1 MISQNRCHHHLS
13 RCVRLLCIYFCLGS
27 MFSCNQNHPNENLP
41 HFSPEFIPAKGRLV
55 HPDSIIPPQTKAL
68 GSVFIGPNCTP
79 LEVPANTNVQALG
92 RPENRPANL
101 PTKAIP
107 GQNGFILPSL
117 SPAIDRPVAMGIPE
131 TSMAK
136 DAHIS
141 DHNPDNFSSFSVLQ
155 GLKHIQTTCLLL
167 DQLGCLWIGT
177 DGGGLS
183 RYDGKQFV
191 TYTDQT
197 GLGGNS
203 ISSIFQDKTGNIWIG
218 FWSGGIS
225 KFDGNYFTNYH
236 LAEGFTDAPVI
247 KTIQDHAANVWFC
260 TSGGLIKYDGKN
272 FVHYTEKQGLLNNDV
287 LCALEDKKGNLWF
300 GSAAGLSKFDG
311 QAFQHYTDKNGLKAN
326 YVYAIREDKNGLL
339 WLGSTGGLASTFDG
353 TTFAHYQLNADF
365 IITNILQDKH
375 ENIWFAS
382 DGAGLLR
389 LNTRLNTLTRFS
401 EKQGLSNN
409 FISDLLED
417 RTGAIWCSSLGGGVI
432 KYAGN
437 LFSHFT
443 VEEGLSSDIV
453 FDVLKDRN
461 GKMWLGTRGGGL
473 VQLDRSKNTFRH
485 YSTENGLGHKLD
497 NNSVFSLLEDR
508 EGNIWCGTWG
518 GGVSKF
524 NGKKFVTYTQESG
537 LCGNDIRCI
546 YQDRSG
552 AIWFGSWNNGISR
565 LDPTGQFF
573 TNYTTKEGLSHNDVK
588 SIIEDRRG
596 NIWIGS
602 RGGGLNQI
610 HQQRKTITQ
619 FTEQDGFFSN
629 DVSGIV
635 EDKWGQIWISSVGHG
650 LIRLDQAQRQFTRFG
665 VEEGLINNNILS
677 LILDEQD
684 NLWVGTRGGLS
695 KLSQTALKQLEKA
708 QLAPPEALKQSP
720 VLFKNYA
727 YEDGFLGVS
736 CYSGAIEQDTA
747 GNIWVG
753 ASDRLTVYHPG
764 GDNLEAQAPKVELSN
779 ISLFNELI
787 PWALLAGKK
796 DTSFN
801 LSNGVTVG
809 KFRFASLQPWK
820 GVPEQLSLAHRN
832 NFLSFHFIGIATQS
846 PQKMRYQYK
855 LEGIDANWSGLSALT
870 EVPYGNL
877 PPGNYTFKVRAMNGD
892 GYWSKTLIYPFSI
905 RPPWW
910 KTWWA
915 YFLYAGLFAAAV
927 YVFIQYRTAQAI
939 QKVKA
944 LEAIRT
950 KISSDLH
957 DDVGSILSGLAMQS
971 QVMAYTAPT
980 EIKTALN
987 ELSDM
992 SRDAMERMRDVVWV
1006 IDSRKDKYE
1015 NLIDR
1020 MRVFAEKN
1028 LGVKNIAYHFE
1039 VRGIDGKKFINP
1051 EKRQN
1056 IYLIFKE
1063 AIANIVKHSDGT
1075 QVNIVFEQEKGHLR
1089 LVVQDNG
1096 TREEQMVS
1104 DGLGLSNMA
1113 MRAKN
1118 MGGSLD
1124 AVYENG
1130 FRVELN
1136 LDQNKKAVSEN

>member
-1 MISQNRCHHHLS
+1 MISQNRCHHHLP
-13 RCVRLLCIYFCLGS
+13 RCVRLLYVYFCVSS

-41 HFSPEFIPAKGRLV
+41 HFFPEFIPARGRLV
-55 HPDSIIPPQTKAL
+55 SQDSIILPQTTAV
-68 GSVFIGPNCTP
+68 GSVFVGPNCTP
-79 LEVPANTNVQALG
+79 FEVAANTNIQALG
-92 RPENRPANL
+92 RPETRPAGL
-101 PTKAIP
+101 PAKAIP
-107 GQNGFILPSL
+107 GQNAITLPNVTL
-117 SPAIDRPVAMGIPE
+117 AVDHPVPMGIPE
-131 TSMAK
+131 TSVVK
-136 DAHIS
+136 DAHIN
-141 DHNPDNFSSFSVLQ
+141 DHNPDNFSSFSVLH
-155 GLKHIQTTCLLL
+155 GLKHIQATCLLQ

-183 RYDGKQFV
+183 RYDGKHFI
-191 TYTDQT
+191 TYTDQA

-203 ISSIFQDKTGNIWIG
+203 ISSIFQDKQGNIWIG

-225 KFDGNYFTNYH
+225 KFDGKYFTNFR
-236 LAEGFTDAPVI
+236 LAEGFSDFPVI
-247 KTIQDHAANVWFC
+247 KIIQDKAENVWFC
-260 TSGGLIKYDGKN
+260 SSGGLFKYDGKN
-272 FVHYTEKQGLLNNDV
+272 FAHYTEKQGLINNDV
-287 LCALEDKKGNLWF
+287 ICALEDKKGNLWF
-300 GSAAGLSKFDG
+300 GSAGGLSKFDG
-311 QAFQHYTDKNGLKAN
+311 QTFYNYTNKNGLKAN
-326 YVYAIREDKNGLL
+326 YIYAIREDKNGLL

-365 IITNILQDKH
+365 TITSIIQDKN

-382 DGAGLLR
+382 DGVGLLR

-409 FISDLLED
+409 FISDMLED

-443 VEEGLSSDIV
+443 IAEGISSDIV
-453 FDVLKDRN
+453 FDVLNDRN
-461 GKMWLGTRGGGL
+461 GHMWLGTRGGGL
-473 VQLDRSKNTFRH
+473 VQLDRRKNIFRH
-485 YSTENGLGHKLD
+485 YSTDDGLGHKLD
-497 NNSVFSLLEDR
+497 NNSIFSLLEDK

-524 NGKKFVTYTQESG
+524 NGKNFVTYTQESG

-565 LDPTGQFF
+565 LDPVGQFF
-573 TNYTTKEGLSHNDVK
+573 TNYTTKEGLSHNDIK
-588 SIIEDRRG
+588 SIIEDQRG
-596 NIWIGS
+596 NIWIGT
-602 RGGGLNQI
+602 RGGGLNKLD
-610 HQQRKTITQ
+610 QQRKTITH
-619 FTEQDGFFSN
+619 FTTQEGFFSD
-629 DVSGIV
+629 DVSGLV
-635 EDKWGQIWISSVGHG
+635 EDKSGQIWISSVGNG

-677 LILDEQD
+677 LTLDEQD
-684 NLWVGTRGGLS
+684 NLWLGTRGGLS
-695 KLSQTALKQLEKA
+695 RLSQTALRQLEKA
-708 QLAPPEALKQSP
+708 QLVQPEALNQSP

-736 CYSGAIEQDTA
+736 CYLGAIGQDTA

-764 GDNLEAQAPKVELSN
+764 GDNFETQAPQVELSTVN
-779 ISLFNELI
+779 LFNESI

-801 LSNGVTVG
+801 LSNGVKVG
-809 KFRFASLQPWK
+809 QFRFADLMPWK
-820 GVPEQLSLAHRN
+820 GVPKQLSLTYNN
-832 NFLSFHFIGIATQS
+832 NFLAFHFIGITTKS

-855 LEGIDANWSGLSALT
+855 LEGVDANWSGLSALT

-877 PPGNYTFKVRAMNGD
+877 PAGTYTFKVRAMNGD
-892 GYWSKTLIYPFSI
+892 GYWSKTLMYPFSI

-915 YFLYAGLFAAAV
+915 YLLYAGLFAAAV
-927 YVFIQYRTAQAI
+927 YAFIQYRTAQAI

-1028 LGVKNIAYHFE
+1028 LGVKNITYHFA
-1039 VRGIDGKKFINP
+1039 VNSIDGKKFIDP

-1063 AIANIVKHSDGT
+1063 AITNILKHSDASM
-1075 QVNIVFEQEKGHLR
+1075 VKIVFEQEKNQLR
-1089 LVVQDNG
+1089 LFIHDNG
-1096 TREEQMVS
+1096 SVKEQTFS

-1113 MRAKN
+1113 MRAKQI
-1118 MGGSLD
+1118 GGSLQIAFVD
-1124 AVYENG
+1124 G

-1136 LDQNKKAVSEN
+1136 LDENKKAASKN

>member
-1 MISQNRCHHHLS
+1 MICQNRG
-13 RCVRLLCIYFCLGS
+13 RDRLFTCAFSLFLCS
-27 MFSCNQNHPNENLP
+27 MLCCNQNNSNENLP
-41 HFSPEFIPAKGRLV
+41 HFAPECIPAIGRLV
-55 HPDSIIPPQTKAL
+55 PQDSITPLQTTA
-68 GSVFIGPNCTP
+68 VGPIFVGPSCRP
-79 LEVPANTNVQALG
+79 LEVPAYTNIQALS
-92 RPENRPANL
+92 RPEIMRAGL
-101 PTKAIP
+101 PTIAIP
-107 GQNGFILPSL
+107 GQNGLTLPIAT
-117 SPAIDRPVAMGIPE
+117 PAIDRPVAIGIPE
-131 TSMAK
+131 TSIAK

-141 DHNPDNFSSFSVLQ
+141 DHNPGNFSSFSVLQ
-155 GLKHIQTTCLLL
+155 GLKHIQATCLLL

-177 DGGGLS
+177 DGGGLC
-183 RYDGKQFV
+183 RYDGKQFI

-197 GLGGNS
+197 GLCGNN
-203 ISSIFQDKTGNIWIG
+203 ISSIFQDKQGNIWIG
-218 FWSGGIS
+218 SWSGGIS
-225 KFDGNYFTNYH
+225 KFDGNYFTNYQ
-236 LAEGFTDAPVI
+236 LSEGFTDSPVI
-247 KTIQDHAANVWFC
+247 KIIQDHAKNLWFC
-260 TSGGLIKYDGKN
+260 SSDGVFKYDGKD

-287 LCALEDKKGNLWF
+287 ICALEDKKGNLWF
-300 GSAAGLSKFDG
+300 GSAGGLSKFNG
-311 QAFQHYTDKNGLKAN
+311 QGFYHYTDKNGLKAN
-326 YVYAIREDKNGLL
+326 PVFSIREDKNGLL

-353 TTFAHYQLNADF
+353 RTFAHYQLNADF
-365 IITNILQDKH
+365 IITSILQDSKD
-375 ENIWFAS
+375 NIWFAS
-382 DGAGLLR
+382 DGVGLLR
-389 LNTRLNTLTRFS
+389 LNTRHNTLTQFS
-401 EKQGLSNN
+401 DKQGLSNN
-409 FISDLLED
+409 FISDMLED
-417 RTGAIWCSSLGGGVI
+417 RTGTIWCSSLGGGVI

-443 VEEGLSSDIV
+443 VAEGISSDIV
-453 FDVLKDRN
+453 FNVLNDRKSN
-461 GKMWLGTRGGGL
+461 LWFGTRGGGL
-473 VQLDRSKNTFRH
+473 TQLDRAKNVFRH
-485 YSTENGLGHKLD
+485 YSEKDGLGYKLD
-497 NNSVFSLLEDR
+497 NNSVFSLLEDQQ
-508 EGNIWCGTWG
+508 GNIWCGTWG

-524 NGKKFVTYTQESG
+524 NGKNFVTYTQESG
-537 LCGNDIRCI
+537 ICGNDIRCI

-552 AIWFGSWNNGISR
+552 AIWFGSWNNGVSR

-573 TNYTTKEGLSHNDVK
+573 TNYTTSEGLSHNDIK
-588 SIIEDRRG
+588 SIIEDQRG
-596 NIWIGS
+596 NIWIGTK
-602 RGGGLNQI
+602 GGGLNKLD
-610 HQQRKTITQ
+610 QQRKTITH
-619 FTEQDGFFSN
+619 FTTQEGFFSD
-629 DVSGIV
+629 DVSGLV
-635 EDKWGQIWISSVGHG
+635 EDKSGQIWISSVGNG
-650 LIRLDQAQRQFTRFG
+650 LIRLDQAQRQFTSFG

-677 LILDEQD
+677 LTLDEKD
-684 NLWVGTRGGLS
+684 NLWLGTRGGLS
-695 KLSQTALKQLEKA
+695 KLSQTALRQLEKT
-708 QLAPPEALKQSP
+708 QLDQAEALKQSP

-736 CYSGAIEQDTA
+736 CYLGAIGQDA
-747 GNIWVG
+747 GGDIWVG
-753 ASDRLTVYHPG
+753 ASDRLTVYHPD
-764 GDNLEAQAPKVELSN
+764 GDSLEAQAPKVELSN
-779 ISLFNELI
+779 ISLFNESI

-796 DTSFN
+796 DTFFN

-855 LEGIDANWSGLSALT
+855 LEGIDANWSGLSALN

-892 GYWSKTLIYPFSI
+892 GYWSKTLMYPFTI

-915 YFLYAGLFAAAV
+915 YLLYAGLFAAAV

-939 QKVKA
+939 RKVKA

-971 QVMAYTAPT
+971 QVMAYTAPS
-980 EIKTALN
+980 EIKTTLN

-1020 MRVFAEKN
+1020 MRIFAEKN
-1028 LGVKNIAYHFE
+1028 LGLKNIAYHFE
-1039 VRGIDGKKFINP
+1039 LNNIDGKKFIDP

-1063 AIANIVKHSDGT
+1063 AITNIVKHSDAT

-1096 TREEQMVS
+1096 THEEQMVS

-1124 AVYENG
+1124 AVFENG

>member
-13 RCVRLLCIYFCLGS
+13 RCIRLLYVYFCLGS
-27 MFSCNQNHPNENLP
+27 MFSCNQNHPNDNLP
-41 HFSPEFIPAKGRLV
+41 HFSPEFISAKGRLA
-55 HPDSIIPPQTKAL
+55 PQDSIVPPQTAAV
-68 GSVFIGPNCTP
+68 GPVFVGPNCTP
-79 LEVPANTNVQALG
+79 FEVAANTNIQPLG
-92 RPENRPANL
+92 RPENRPAGL
-101 PTKAIP
+101 PAKAIP
-107 GQNGFILPSL
+107 GKNGIPLPSV
-117 SPAIDRPVAMGIPE
+117 SPAIDHPVPMGIPE
-131 TSMAK
+131 TSIAK
-136 DAHIS
+136 DAHIN

-183 RYDGKQFV
+183 RYDGKQFI

-203 ISSIFQDKTGNIWIG
+203 ISSIFQDNSGNIWIG

-236 LAEGFTDAPVI
+236 LTEGFTDSPVI
-247 KTIQDHAANVWFC
+247 KIIQDRAKNLWFC
-260 TSGGLIKYDGKN
+260 SSDGLFKYNGKD

-287 LCALEDKKGNLWF
+287 ICVLEDKKGNLWF
-300 GSAAGLSKFDG
+300 GSAGGLSKFNG
-311 QAFQHYTDKNGLKAN
+311 QDFYHYTDKNGLKAN
-326 YVYAIREDKNGLL
+326 PVFSIQEDKNGLL

-353 TTFAHYQLNADF
+353 TTFAHYQLNSDF
-365 IITNILQDKH
+365 IITSILQDSKG
-375 ENIWFAS
+375 NIWFAS
-382 DGAGLLR
+382 DGVGLIR
-389 LNTRLNTLTRFS
+389 LNTRHNTLTQFS
-401 EKQGLSNN
+401 DKQGLSNN
-409 FISDLLED
+409 FISDMLED
-417 RTGAIWCSSLGGGVI
+417 RTGTIWCSSLGGGVI

-443 VEEGLSSDIV
+443 VAEGISSDIV
-453 FDVLKDRN
+453 FNVLNDRKSN
-461 GKMWLGTRGGGL
+461 LWFGTRGGGL
-473 VQLDRSKNTFRH
+473 AQLDRSKNVFRH
-485 YSTENGLGHKLD
+485 YSEKDGLGYKLD
-497 NNSVFSLLEDR
+497 NNSVFSLLEDQQ
-508 EGNIWCGTWG
+508 GNIWCGTWG

-524 NGKKFVTYTQESG
+524 NGKNFVTFTQESG

-552 AIWFGSWNNGISR
+552 AIWFGSWDSGVSR
-565 LDPTGQFF
+565 LDPTGRFF
-573 TNYTTKEGLSHNDVK
+573 TNYTTKEGLSHNDIK
-588 SIIEDRRG
+588 SIIEDRHR
-596 NIWIGS
+596 NIWIGTK
-602 RGGGLNQI
+602 GGGLNKLD
-610 HQQRKTITQ
+610 QQRKTITH
-619 FTEQDGFFSN
+619 FTTQEGFFSD
-629 DVSGIV
+629 DVSGLV
-635 EDKWGQIWISSVGHG
+635 EDKSGQIWISSVGNG

-677 LILDEQD
+677 LTLDEQD
-684 NLWVGTRGGLS
+684 NLWLGTRGGLC
-695 KLSQTALKQLEKA
+695 KMSQAALQQLLKA
-708 QLAPPEALKQSP
+708 QTEYPEALKQSP

-736 CYSGAIEQDTA
+736 CYLGAIGQDTA

-764 GDNLEAQAPKVELSN
+764 GDNFETQAPKVELSN
-779 ISLFNELI
+779 VSLFNESI

-801 LSNGVTVG
+801 LSNGVKVS
-809 KFRFASLQPWK
+809 KFRFTGLQPWK
-820 GVPEQLSLAHRN
+820 GVPKQLSLAHNN
-832 NFLSFHFIGIATQS
+832 NFLSFHFIGISTKS
-846 PQKMRYQYK
+846 PKKMRYQYK
-855 LEGIDANWSGLSALT
+855 LEGIDANWSGLSTLT

-877 PPGNYTFKVRAMNGD
+877 PPGTYTFKVRAMNGD
-892 GYWSKTLIYPFSI
+892 GYWSKTLTYPFRI
-905 RPPWW
+905 LPPWW

-915 YFLYAGLFAAAV
+915 YLLYAGLFVAIV
-927 YVFIQYRTAQAI
+927 YAFIQYRTAQAV

-971 QVMAYTAPT
+971 QVMAYSAPT
-980 EIKTALN
+980 EIKTALK

-1020 MRVFAEKN
+1020 MRAIAEKN
-1028 LGVKNIAYHFE
+1028 LGIKNIAFDFKVSH
-1039 VRGIDGKKFINP
+1039 IDGKKFIDP

-1063 AIANIVKHSDGT
+1063 AIANILKHSDAT
-1075 QVNIVFEQEKGHLR
+1075 QVNILFEQEKGHLR

-1096 TREEQMVS
+1096 TVSIQKPS
-1104 DGLGLSNMA
+1104 DGLGMSNMA

-1118 MGGSLD
+1118 MGGSLFT
-1124 AVYENG
+1124 VFKNG
-1130 FRVELN
+1130 CMVELN
-1136 LDQNKKAVSEN
+1136 VDLNKKAAT